1 VKRSRRW
8 RVAAIVIACAVV
20 LFCPY
25 KSTTAPAWHVQVVD
39 ESRKPISG
47 IRVQQGWQHFDV
59 DVSPWLEERVTDS
72 HGRAA
77 FPRRVIWASLAR
89 RLVAAVDIPG
99 GTRAGPSLFIQ
110 ACDVEHLEEAKL
122 FWDGNWYWN
131 PPVHEGESQL
141 VTKPVKEC
149 SEIAS
154 TGGETKLAIRA
165 LSDIHPAAES
175 ARPR

>member
-1 VKRSRRW
+1 
-8 RVAAIVIACAVV
+8 VAAIVIACAVV

-39 ESRKPISG
+39 ESGKPISG
-47 IRVQQGWQHFDV
+47 IRVQQGWQFFDI

-72 HGRAA
+72 QGRAA

-141 VTKPVKEC
+141 VAKPVKEC

-165 LSDIHPAAES
+165 LSDIRLAAES